1 MVGAIMELR
10 TPLQIIDVSDTPTAG
25 ACGPDGCHCGHGAE
39 DSVAAAPPAA
49 TNPGA
54 GELAI
59 GVVGMTCS
67 HCVASVTEELTAL
80 DGVERVDVA
89 LAPGAVSAVRI
100 ALAGEVSGD
109 AIRAAIEAAGYTVAD

>member
-10 TPLQIIDVSDTPTAG
+10 TPLQLIDVSDTPTAG
-25 ACGPDGCHCGHGAE
+25 ACGPEGCHCGHGAE
-39 DSVAAAPPAA
+39 ATTPA
-49 TNPGA
+49 TTSPVA

-80 DGVERVDVA
+80 DGVGAVDVA
-89 LAPGAVSAVRI
+89 LAPGAVSTVRI
-100 ALAGEVSGD
+100 GLAGEVSGE
-109 AIRAAIEAAGYTVAD
+109 AIRAAIEAAGYTIAD